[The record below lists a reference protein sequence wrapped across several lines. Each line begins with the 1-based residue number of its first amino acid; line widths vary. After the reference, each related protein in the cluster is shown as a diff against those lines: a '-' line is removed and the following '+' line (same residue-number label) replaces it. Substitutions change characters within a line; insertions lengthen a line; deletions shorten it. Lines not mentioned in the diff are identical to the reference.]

1 MSKIVGIDMG
11 EYKDFFDTHC
21 IKTTL
26 ACNHCG
32 RVRGKIIRVLMSHIL
47 SKDIVNLCKKCFTMI
62 YVETRLKNK
71 DLARLGNKPFFK
83 IKNVK
88 VVCINE

>member
-26 ACNHCG
+26 ACCTCG
-32 RVRGKIIRVLMSHIL
+32 KVTGKVIRMLLSHVMSEAIIHV
-47 SKDIVNLCKKCFTMI
+47 CKKCFTLAYI
-62 YVETRLKNK
+62 DPRLKNK